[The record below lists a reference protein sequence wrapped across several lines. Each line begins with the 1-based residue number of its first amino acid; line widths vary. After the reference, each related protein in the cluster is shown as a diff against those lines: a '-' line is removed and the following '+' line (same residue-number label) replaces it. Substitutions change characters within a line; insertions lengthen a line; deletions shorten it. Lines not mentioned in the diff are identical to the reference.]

1 MTAWILVMIGGINWL
16 LIGLGG
22 FFGGNW
28 DVVALLLGSWPVV
41 QWLVY
46 IVIGL
51 SGGIDS
57 ALTAAVA
64 VGALGAERVHG
75 VSMPSRYSSRGS
87 VDEPTPVSAR
97 LRPQR

>member
-1 MTAWILVMIGGINWL
+1 MKGLHMTAWILVIIGGLNWL

-51 SGGIDS
+51 SAVYELFTHRKNCKTCSSGSS
-57 ALTAAVA
+57 AP
-64 VGALGAERVHG
+64 
-75 VSMPSRYSSRGS
+75 MM
-87 VDEPTPVSAR
+87 
-97 LRPQR
+97 

>member
-1 MTAWILVMIGGINWL
+1 MKGLHMTAWVLVMIGGLNWL

-28 DVVALLLGSWPVV
+28 DVVWLLLGSWPAV

-51 SGGIDS
+51 
-57 ALTAAVA
+57 AAVYEI
-64 VGALGAERVHG
+64 VTHRKNCKTCT
-75 VSMPSRYSSRGS
+75 SGS
-87 VDEPTPVSAR
+87 APMM
-97 LRPQR
+97 